1 MNRIYLDFDGVV
13 APLKPVVEDE
23 RDWVAVNM
31 PYTGRTLA
39 RKEVLYFLS
48 RFEGEIVWVTHRD
61 PEDIQRFA
69 EVTGIPTFRHLAF
82 GDPTGSKIQA
92 IWDDVDAN
100 PLPDPEDAIV
110 IDDELT
116 DEEIEELTMRVPV
129 YKPNGE
135 YGLDVEDF
143 KWHVLGG

>member
-1 MNRIYLDFDGVV
+1 MYRIYLDFDGVV

-23 RDWVAVNM
+23 QDWVAVNM

-61 PEDIQRFA
+61 PEDIQHFA

-82 GDPTGSKIQA
+82 DDSTGSKVQA
-92 IWDDVDAN
+92 IWDDLDAN
-100 PLPDPEDAIV
+100 PLPDPEDAV
-110 IDDELT
+110 VTDD
-116 DEEIEELTMRVPV
+116 DIENLLVSVPV
-129 YKPNGE
+129 YKPNGD
-135 YGLDVEDF
+135 YGLDVQDF
-143 KWHVLGG
+143 KYQVLGEY